1 MHKRPQQRPFCL
13 LRDLKKSVK
22 IHTMLQRYVIHLA
35 LIFLFAFTQVGVA
48 AHEISHLNDK
58 HQHSQSDPQSKSKHT
73 PAEQC
78 SQCIGYAKVA
88 SGLALS
94 TFVIPEIDAGI
105 TSVPAYF
112 FSQLSRTTTAYT
124 ARAPPQTASI

>member
-1 MHKRPQQRPFCL
+1 MRPFCL
-13 LRDLKKSVK
+13 LRNLKKSVK
-22 IHTMLQRYVIHLA
+22 IRAMLQRYVIHFA

-58 HQHSQSDPQSKSKHT
+58 HQHSQSDPQSQSKHT

-78 SQCIGYAKVA
+78 SQCISYAKVA
-88 SGLALS
+88 SGLALAD
-94 TFVIPEIDAGI
+94 FVIPEINAGT

-112 FSQLSRTTTAYT
+112 FSPLTRTTTAYT